1 MLPSSICPPTP
12 CFSSP
17 YRQFASARAKPF
29 SAGLPAQQDVQK
41 ALRSIDERASAI
53 VDEWVKD
60 VEIPAPPPRSRERA
74 KYKRA

>member
-1 MLPSSICPPTP
+1 LPALGQSRFQP
-12 CFSSP
+12 
-17 YRQFASARAKPF
+17 
-29 SAGLPAQQDVQK
+29 GLPAQQDVQK